1 MSIDTQAYLFVHFIG
16 EERNPTDEQLY
27 FALSRDGV
35 HWRDLRPA
43 GSPALTWLGGEK
55 GVRDPHIVRD
65 PRGGFHIVAT
75 DLSIYYRG
83 GWGPN
88 DGATTNG
95 STGLVIWDSPD
106 LVHWSEP
113 RLVDVASKI
122 PDAGMAWAPE
132 ANWDPDRGQWIVF
145 WSTKSNAESSADPL
159 ANELGDPTN
168 VYYATTVDFR
178 VFSDP
183 VKWIDRKNVIIDS
196 TMLRDDDGWWY
207 RASKDSEITI
217 ERTRNPYA
225 TTYEVLRTDDPNEWS
240 YVGTLTDIFGNGRY
254 SMHYLEGPELF
265 RYNDEDVKVVNG
277 RTMPFGLMCDQYA
290 ESKGYLSFRAAS
302 LASHD
307 PADWQ
312 RADDIDFGA
321 LKKRHG
327 AILPITA
334 AEYDAIETAFAL
346 KAARLPIRR
355 NRSGAADGE
364 DAGGRLLGG
373 GRVEPDRLGV
383 HALDGP
389 RLGVGRMLGNGRI
402 REDLLDMAV
411 LGQRHVHGRR
421 AAATPDNDVI
431 ARIVVLRREE

>member
-1 MSIDTQAYLFVHFIG
+1 M
-16 EERNPTDEQLY
+16 
-27 FALSRDGV
+27 
-35 HWRDLRPA
+35 
-43 GSPALTWLGGEK
+43 TWLGGEK

-106 LVHWSEP
+106 LVHWNEP

-132 ANWDPDRGQWIVF
+132 ANWDPNRGQWIVF

-265 RYNDEDVKVVNG
+265 RYNDEGVKVVNG

-346 KAARLPIRR
+346 
-355 NRSGAADGE
+355 
-364 DAGGRLLGG
+364 
-373 GRVEPDRLGV
+373 
-383 HALDGP
+383 
-389 RLGVGRMLGNGRI
+389 
-402 REDLLDMAV
+402 
-411 LGQRHVHGRR
+411 
-421 AAATPDNDVI
+421 
-431 ARIVVLRREE
+431 

>member
-1 MSIDTQAYLFVHFIG
+1 M
-16 EERNPTDEQLY
+16 
-27 FALSRDGV
+27 
-35 HWRDLRPA
+35 
-43 GSPALTWLGGEK
+43 
-55 GVRDPHIVRD
+55 
-65 PRGGFHIVAT
+65 
-75 DLSIYYRG
+75 
-83 GWGPN
+83 
-88 DGATTNG
+88 
-95 STGLVIWDSPD
+95 
-106 LVHWSEP
+106 
-113 RLVDVASKI
+113 
-122 PDAGMAWAPE
+122 
-132 ANWDPDRGQWIVF
+132 
-145 WSTKSNAESSADPL
+145 
-159 ANELGDPTN
+159 
-168 VYYATTVDFR
+168 
-178 VFSDP
+178 FSDP

-225 TTYEVLRTDDPNEWS
+225 TTYEVLRTDDPNEWA

-307 PADWQ
+307 TADWQ

-346 KAARLPIRR
+346 
-355 NRSGAADGE
+355 
-364 DAGGRLLGG
+364 
-373 GRVEPDRLGV
+373 
-383 HALDGP
+383 
-389 RLGVGRMLGNGRI
+389 
-402 REDLLDMAV
+402 
-411 LGQRHVHGRR
+411 
-421 AAATPDNDVI
+421 
-431 ARIVVLRREE
+431 